1 MRLLFINALKG
12 LRRKKVQMLCIIF
25 MVMLSTGIYSAMNL
39 ALDCL
44 EDRYYNYL
52 ETQNVEYLSVHPN
65 IDYKKDIS
73 NELIDEVL
81 SKDITD
87 DERQILYI
95 YKQAL
100 KMDLE
105 SKDNPLNTV
114 AFPYQLNNVFNKYN
128 ALEELEIKKMDSLK
142 DKYKYDYELDLSKSF
157 SSFSSIHKIKHI

>member
-65 IDYKKDIS
+65 INYKKDIS
-73 NELIDEVL
+73 NELIGEVL

-87 DERQILYI
+87 DER
-95 YKQAL
+95 K
-100 KMDLE
+100 
-105 SKDNPLNTV
+105 V
-114 AFPYQLNNVFNKYN
+114 
-128 ALEELEIKKMDSLK
+128 
-142 DKYKYDYELDLSKSF
+142 
-157 SSFSSIHKIKHI
+157 